1 MGLYPCNP
9 ITVNQPLTQFLEK
22 LNGRK
27 PLLIMILRKI
37 QKSASKA
44 DSGTLLSW
52 IAPIF
57 PRRRLLRYGAAVDRK
72 DVVIAVILRA
82 GKVLICQRK
91 AEDSFG
97 GYWEFPGGKREQ
109 GETPER
115 CLAREMMEELAL
127 SITALEPLPAIEHD
141 YPNLRICLLSYLCT
155 ADGEPR
161 PIACQ
166 RVAWVAPSEL
176 ADYRFP
182 EANAPLLVQIV
193 RRLSNGASVPARDA
207 V

>member
-1 MGLYPCNP
+1 M
-9 ITVNQPLTQFLEK
+9 
-22 LNGRK
+22 
-27 PLLIMILRKI
+27 
-37 QKSASKA
+37 
-44 DSGTLLSW
+44 
-52 IAPIF
+52 
-57 PRRRLLRYGAAVDRK
+57 DRK
-72 DVVIAVILRA
+72 DVVIAVVVRA

-109 GETPER
+109 GETPQQ

-127 SITALEPLPAIEHD
+127 KVDALEALPAIEHD
-141 YPNLRICLLSYLCT
+141 YPNLRVCLLSYLCT

-166 RVAWVAPSEL
+166 KLAWVEPAQL

-182 EANAPLLVQIV
+182 EANAPLLKQIGE
-193 RRLSNGASVPARDA
+193 RLGGASMPWRDA
-207 V
+207 VR